1 MAYTRKQWEQF
12 NASLPAEDRMSYD
25 FYLTTLSGGE
35 RISVQETVPPPTVTP
50 TDAKTLTSK
59 EKQAAVAK
67 LTSGQMLNDAELEF
81 LGLES
86 NVTLTPITTP
96 TPEPTPT
103 PTPTPEP
110 TPTPTPEPTPTPD
123 TPKTYTSAE
132 LQAIV
137 AKLNRN
143 QMLTDEEYDALNQ
156 APPKTPTPP
165 STPTAK
171 TVKSETFIGT
181 GKDRKKVITYSDNT
195 TETIDAPEEVA
206 GSDYEEV
213 SGILTYKG
221 KAYTGAYNGKD
232 YVNGRVVETPGDDI
246 YETLNGIFQRNGK
259 PYTGIYD
266 NKEYKNGIE
275 VEIGSGNYETIGG
288 ILTYKGTAYSGL
300 YQGKNYVNGRV
311 VETPGEDKYAEV
323 NGVFTKN
330 NEPFT
335 GEYGG
340 KKYKNGILVQEPGE
354 DKYEEVNGVFT
365 KNGQPY
371 SGTYLGKTYENGIVK
386 EDPSGVDGFTTKDGL
401 LYDKGSLY
409 TGEWQGKNYKDGLLV
424 DDTGEPERPAN
435 VNKFFVYNKTTKTWE
450 RPAKPQDGATYS
462 WDDNTGWVQE
472 TPGAD
477 KPAGTPAAYI
487 YDEKTKTWI
496 KPPMPTGGKK
506 YIWDDTKGWT
516 EEVGTAGAGDD
527 AGGDG
532 GDGDN
537 NLPGTGGTYT
547 QADIDKAVAAA
558 LAQAKKDADAAAA
571 AAAATDAENTKNS
584 ERQSVIKTLKDRF
597 ARYGLDSLAK
607 TIEDLAVDG
616 ATESTITLALQETD
630 AYKTRFSANDARLK
644 KGLKFLDPAEYLNAE
659 DEYRQKLRDYGLK
672 EFDND
677 TYVKQF
683 LANDTSLTEISNRIV
698 TAVQRVQNADPAI
711 MKQLKDY
718 YGITQDKLVAYVL
731 DPEQQFEKIK
741 LQVSSAEI
749 GVEAGKQGLSSDVA
763 ISEQLAKQG
772 ITQGEAQKGYATIA
786 DILPTAEK
794 LSAIYGGR
802 LDAYNQSEGEQE
814 VFNSLAS
821 AQRKRQKLSAAEI
834 AQFSGSSGLSKT
846 SLMDQTKGTF

>member
-12 NASLPAEDRMSYD
+12 NASLPVEDRMSYD

-35 RISVQETVPPPTVTP
+35 RISVQETVPETP
-50 TDAKTLTSK
+50 
-59 EKQAAVAK
+59 V
-67 LTSGQMLNDAELEF
+67 
-81 LGLES
+81 
-86 NVTLTPITTP
+86 V
-96 TPEPTPT
+96 

-110 TPTPTPEPTPTPD
+110 APTPTPEPAPTSD
-123 TPKTYTSAE
+123 APKKYTNAE
-132 LQAIV
+132 IRAIV
-137 AKLNRN
+137 AKQRRG
-143 QMLTDEEYDALNQ
+143 QMLTDEEYDAINQ

-165 STPTAK
+165 STPTPK
-171 TVKSETFIGT
+171 TVKSETFTGT
-181 GKDRKKVITYSDNT
+181 GKNRKKVITYSDNT

-213 SGILTYKG
+213 RGILTYKG

-266 NKEYKNGIE
+266 NKEYKNG
-275 VEIGSGNYETIGG
+275 VQVKIGSGDYQIIGG
-288 ILTYKGTAYSGL
+288 LLTYRGRAYSGFHE
-300 YQGKNYVNGRV
+300 GKNYVNGRV
-311 VETPGEDKYAEV
+311 VQTPTEDKYAEV

-340 KKYKNGILVQEPGE
+340 KKYKNGILEQPPGQ
-354 DKYEEVNGVFT
+354 DKYEEVNGIFT

-371 SGTYLGKTYENGIVK
+371 SGVYLGKTYANGILK
-386 EDPSGVDGFTTKDGL
+386 EDPSEVDGFTTKNGL
-401 LYDKGSLY
+401 LYEGDKLY

-450 RPAKPQDGATYS
+450 KPPKPQDGATYS

-496 KPPMPTGGKK
+496 KPPMPTGGKN
-506 YIWDDTKGWT
+506 YTWDDTKGWT
-516 EEVGTAGAGDD
+516 EEVVTAGAT
-527 AGGDG
+527 
-532 GDGDN
+532 
-537 NLPGTGGTYT
+537 GTGGTGTGSTGTYT
-547 QADIDKAVAAA
+547 QADIDKAVADA
-558 LAQAKKDADAAAA
+558 LAKAKTDADAAAA